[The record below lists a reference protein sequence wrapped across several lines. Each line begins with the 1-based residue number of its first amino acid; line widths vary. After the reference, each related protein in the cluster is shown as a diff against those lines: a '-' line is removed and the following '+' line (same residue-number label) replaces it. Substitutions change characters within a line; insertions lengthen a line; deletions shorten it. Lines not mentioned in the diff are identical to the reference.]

1 MSEDLCTT
9 CNKPH
14 PWPDGTTPVHPF
26 NNGSLPMS
34 ATFGKPR
41 ADGPRG
47 SSAPTTPTNVVPDM
61 SPWPFDPVLRT
72 ALINKGIITPDD
84 LSAAERQIRAVSGM
98 VLGGQHGQE
107 SST

>member
-47 SSAPTTPTNVVPDM
+47 SSAPASDATVQEAV
-61 SPWPFDPVLRT
+61 WPFDPVLRT

-84 LSAAERQIRAVSGM
+84 LSAAERHIRVVSGM